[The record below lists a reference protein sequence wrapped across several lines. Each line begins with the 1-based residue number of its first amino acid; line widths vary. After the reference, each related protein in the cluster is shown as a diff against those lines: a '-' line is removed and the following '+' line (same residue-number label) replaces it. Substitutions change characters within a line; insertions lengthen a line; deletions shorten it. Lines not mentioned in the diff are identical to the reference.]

1 MSIHNDILLLK
12 IKRDFNNKN
21 KNSIYQR
28 LIDLFKNILFYKNAL
43 EINLSELEQIVKYN
57 NVRITNMSHFEYLY
71 LENEQI
77 FSKFVQV
84 GDIMISK
91 DSFVDKIK
99 NNNKYLFYIFT
110 IIDNNYRFAQIEDK
124 NYSERIRQ
132 ERKEKLL
139 NIPFQ

>member
-57 NVRITNMSHFEYLY
+57 NVRITNMPHFEYLY